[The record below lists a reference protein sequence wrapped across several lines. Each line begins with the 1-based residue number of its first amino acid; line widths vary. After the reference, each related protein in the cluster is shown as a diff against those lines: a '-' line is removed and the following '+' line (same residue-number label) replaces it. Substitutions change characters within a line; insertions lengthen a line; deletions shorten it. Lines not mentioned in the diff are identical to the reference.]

1 MTHIVTSRVRRGVAI
16 VVSGASGRDRQ
27 TGKEHRARARE
38 SRRRR
43 RRRSSSSTGGGNDD
57 EVTFFDDGE
66 VVFGVVFV

>member
-1 MTHIVTSRVRRGVAI
+1 MASPSSSRARADETDRRERSI
-16 VVSGASGRDRQ
+16 
-27 TGKEHRARARE
+27 ARARE

-43 RRRSSSSTGGGNDD
+43 RRTSSTGGGNDD

>member
-43 RRRSSSSTGGGNDD
+43 STGGGNDD
-57 EVTFFDDGE
+57 EVTFFRRR
-66 VVFGVVFV
+66 FGVVFV

>member
-27 TGKEHRARARE
+27 TGKEHRARERE

-43 RRRSSSSTGGGNDD
+43 RRSSSTGGGNDD
-57 EVTFFDDGE
+57 EVTFFRRR
-66 VVFGVVFV
+66 FGVVFV

>member
-1 MTHIVTSRVRRGVAI
+1 MASPSSSRARADETDRRERSI
-16 VVSGASGRDRQ
+16 
-27 TGKEHRARARE
+27 ARARE

-43 RRRSSSSTGGGNDD
+43 SSSTGGGNDD